1 MDISLQMTLKPSPA
15 DGVLVKLQSA
25 DLETAQPSSFVEFL
39 KDEEKKLQDA
49 QEVSALSVAAV
60 LAAMQTPLVAES
72 APALETGAG
81 SEIGKTN
88 NQSAFAALK
97 TNQFLTGLPPQNA
110 GSVMG
115 NPNATSSVQADAAG
129 AALFSSA
136 PKPASAQAVAV
147 EPAVEIQSSTVK
159 MTSSVQADSAGAAIF
174 SFAPKPASAQAV
186 AVEPVV
192 EIQSSTVKMTSS
204 VQADSAGAASLSSP
218 AVGRT
223 TSVENQQ
230 QAAQNI
236 KQSDVETPMPLTT
249 VLSGSDSEKAVTQTP
264 NQTNPDGEKIVAT
277 GSRASETNLKID
289 ESQSQMQLDVNK
301 AIKETRV
308 GTVEQPS
315 LAVRSASSELVAA
328 QEGLRVSQTQP
339 ADEKIKLE
347 AKADIDPTV
356 VATGAAK
363 ETVVIKEPGK
373 LSSAQVNAL
382 AADVIQQVTSQMK
395 VRIKSGNTTMH
406 LQLNPRDLGT
416 IDVQM
421 IKNTQGVSVTFFAEQ
436 ASTGQLLETQINQLR
451 QSLKDAGVN
460 LTGLN
465 ISQYDQP
472 KQEGGFLKQ
481 GPHFSQYSQRGAQ
494 QAESVIVERER
505 PQRIGGSSSEIDYLI

>member
-1 MDISLQMTLKPSPA
+1 MDISLQMALKPSPA

-115 NPNATSSVQADAAG
+115 NPNATSSVQAD
-129 AALFSSA
+129 
-136 PKPASAQAVAV
+136 
-147 EPAVEIQSSTVK
+147 
-159 MTSSVQADSAGAAIF
+159 SAGAAIF
-174 SFAPKPASAQAV
+174 SSAPKPASAQAV

-192 EIQSSTVKMTSS
+192 EIQSSTVKTTAS

-223 TSVENQQ
+223 ASVENQQ

-249 VLSGSDSEKAVTQTP
+249 VLSGSDSEKTVTQTS
-264 NQTNPDGEKIVAT
+264 NQTNLNGEKIVAA
-277 GSRASETNLKID
+277 GSRVSETNLNID
-289 ESQSQMQLDVNK
+289 ESQSQMQMDVNK

-328 QEGLRVSQTQP
+328 QEGLRVSQAQP

-406 LQLNPRDLGT
+406 LQLNPKDLGT

-436 ASTGQLLETQINQLR
+436 AATGQLLETQINQLR

>member
-1 MDISLQMTLKPSPA
+1 
-15 DGVLVKLQSA
+15 
-25 DLETAQPSSFVEFL
+25 
-39 KDEEKKLQDA
+39 
-49 QEVSALSVAAV
+49 
-60 LAAMQTPLVAES
+60 
-72 APALETGAG
+72 
-81 SEIGKTN
+81 
-88 NQSAFAALK
+88 
-97 TNQFLTGLPPQNA
+97 
-110 GSVMG
+110 
-115 NPNATSSVQADAAG
+115 SSVQADSAG
-129 AALFSSA
+129 AAIFSSA

-147 EPAVEIQSSTVK
+147 EPVVEIQSSTVKMTASVQADSAGAAIFSSAPKPASAQAVAVEPVVEIQSSTVK

-174 SFAPKPASAQAV
+174 SSAPKPAFAQAV

-249 VLSGSDSEKAVTQTP
+249 VLSGSDSEKVVTQTP
-264 NQTNPDGEKIVAT
+264 NQTNLNGEKIVAT
-277 GSRASETNLKID
+277 GSRASEINLKID

-328 QEGLRVSQTQP
+328 QEGLRVSQAQP

-436 ASTGQLLETQINQLR
+436 AATGQLLETQINQLR